1 MKHQPRR
8 REMTMMLAPGPRER
22 LHAPVAGLAAPAG
35 LGNILRGLLMPPP
48 IEPPRISA
56 GRAWLVVA
64 LWLPYAVLNTL
75 FPGPVLTYGLGLLI
89 SLLAL
94 ALLLLGGVPLRDCFL
109 RAEHLSWQSGV
120 LLLALS
126 IFIPAVL
133 LLGRGQQFRLLDD
146 LVYAPASALG
156 QELFFRSALLVALQR
171 LASGKLGAALA
182 LQAGCFALWHAR
194 AFTVVAVAPA
204 LGVLVVTF
212 AAGLLWGV
220 VVVRDRTLL
229 YAAAQ
234 HTLFLMVQ

>member
-1 MKHQPRR
+1 
-8 REMTMMLAPGPRER
+8 
-22 LHAPVAGLAAPAG
+22 
-35 LGNILRGLLMPPP
+35 MPPKM
-48 IEPPRISA
+48 EPPRISA
-56 GRAWLVVA
+56 GRAWLVLA

-75 FPGPVLTYGLGLLI
+75 FPGPLLAYGLGLLLA
-89 SLLAL
+89 LLAL
-94 ALLLLGGVPLRDCFL
+94 VVLVLGGVPLRDCFL
-109 RAEHLSWQSGV
+109 RPGRLSWQSGV

-133 LLGRGQQFRLLDD
+133 LLGRGQPFRLLDD

-156 QELFFRSALLVALQR
+156 QELFFRSALLIALQR
-171 LASGKLGAALA
+171 LARGNLTAALA

-212 AAGLLWGV
+212 VAGLLWGL

-234 HTLFLMVQ
+234 HMLFLIVQ